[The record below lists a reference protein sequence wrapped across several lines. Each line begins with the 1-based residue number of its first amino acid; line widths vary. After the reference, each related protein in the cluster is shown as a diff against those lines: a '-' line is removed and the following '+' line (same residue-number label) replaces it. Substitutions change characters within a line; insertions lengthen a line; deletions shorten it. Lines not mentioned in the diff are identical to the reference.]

1 MTILLTGA
9 AGFIGFH
16 LARALLA
23 RGERVVGFDSVNAYY
38 DVTLKEARLA
48 VLAQHPGFTLIRGDL
63 ADRAAVLGLAEA
75 HPTID
80 RIVHLAA
87 QAGVRYAE
95 VNPYAYVDANLM
107 GQVTVLELAR
117 RLSRLTHVVYA
128 SSSSVYGGSTKLPFS
143 ETDPVDRPLSLYA
156 ASKRGG
162 EMIAASYAHLHGI
175 PCTGL
180 RFFTVY
186 GPWGRPDM
194 AAFLFAEAITA
205 GRPITVYGEGKLKRD
220 FTYIDDIVAGL
231 LGCLDA
237 GPAVAARPDEQ
248 GGPPH
253 RIYNLGNHRSELL
266 DRYIALIEQA
276 LGKQAVRQHAPKP
289 RADVAETYADIT
301 RAQDD
306 FGFAPTT
313 PIDEGIPRFIAWFR
327 AWKGV

>member
-48 VLAQHPGFTLIRGDL
+48 VLAQHPGFTLVRGDL

-95 VNPYAYVDANLM
+95 VDPYAYVDANLM

-237 GPAVAARPDEQ
+237 GPAVAARPDEP

>member
-48 VLAQHPGFTLIRGDL
+48 VLAQHPGFTLVRGDL

-80 RIVHLAA
+80 RIIHLAA

-95 VNPYAYVDANLM
+95 VDPYAYVDANLM

-237 GPAVAARPDEQ
+237 GPAVAARPDEP